1 MLNEMYNRILG
12 DIDEDNRW
20 DALSLLQWLA
30 FSLRTLSTDKAVEVL
45 ATDPDARDGQ
55 LFDKHRQLQD
65 PRDIL
70 TICSSLVTITFR
82 EGSNTED
89 DDYEVSSN
97 EGSIG
102 HQIRLRR
109 FHSSA
114 AGMSSQV

>member
-1 MLNEMYNRILG
+1 M
-12 DIDEDNRW
+12 
-20 DALSLLQWLA
+20 
-30 FSLRTLSTDKAVEVL
+30 LSTDEAVEVL

-55 LFDKHRQLQD
+55 LFDECRQLRD

-70 TICSSLVTITFR
+70 TICSSLVTIAFG

-102 HQIRLRR
+102 HQIRLRS

-114 AGMSSQV
+114 AGMSSLTQTEYLTFSVAKQVLVSSPHILQYQYFKHV